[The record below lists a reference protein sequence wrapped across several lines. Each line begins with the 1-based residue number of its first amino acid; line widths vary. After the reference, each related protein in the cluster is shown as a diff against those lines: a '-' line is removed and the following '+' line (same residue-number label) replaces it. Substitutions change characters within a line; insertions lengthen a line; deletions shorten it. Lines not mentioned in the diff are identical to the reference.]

1 MVYTTD
7 SWVADVWGLGHDEAF
22 WCLILGLSVL
32 AGSLLKPVMH
42 WETLIGERGFYTKP

>member
-7 SWVADVWGLGHDEAF
+7 FWVVGAWGLGHDGAF